1 MFDFVFSEVFFF
13 GLRENSARLQAP
25 GGTRATIQQGSS
37 VQLVNRIER
46 QRQNRYPMSFGPLI

>member
-25 GGTRATIQQGSS
+25 GGHPRD
-37 VQLVNRIER
+37 
-46 QRQNRYPMSFGPLI
+46 YPTGF